1 MEERMGIAVGLTAGL
16 AIGLLVVALL
26 FRKKVLDCT
35 FDERQE
41 RARGKAFQ
49 YGFFTLLIAAYAYG
63 ISDVLLGRWCD
74 VLTGVTLCIALAI
87 CVFAVTCIL
96 KDAYLSL
103 REKPRTVM
111 TMFALI
117 SAMNLGFGVM
127 YALSGGLVEDG
138 VLTFRAV
145 NPVIGFVTLVIL
157 IVYIVNHLLRSRE
170 EEAE

>member
-41 RARGKAFQ
+41 RARGVAFR
-49 YGFFTLLIAAYAYG
+49 YGFFTLMGSVFLYG
-63 ISDVLLGRWCD
+63 ASELALGRWCD
-74 VLTGVTLCIALAI
+74 AMAGGCLCIAVSI
-87 CVFAVTCIL
+87 TVFAVICIL

-103 REKPRTVM
+103 RERPWKIIVL
-111 TMFALI
+111 FLAL
-117 SAMNLGFGVM
+117 SLFNLGLGTVQ
-127 YALSGGLVEDG
+127 LLRRGLLEDG
-138 VLTFRAV
+138 VLSFRAV
-145 NPVIGFVTLVIL
+145 NLICGVMTLVIL
-157 IVYIVNHLLRSRE
+157 AVYLVNFSLERR